1 MNNDSFNLR
10 LYLKYH
16 FGKPTRMNW
25 SFPIF
30 VLSILTLVFFIIRCV
45 FKKFDDALPV
55 TSLVGYTLFMSILI
69 TGTLILPA
77 LRLSDGIYK
86 KVIGNFSGIGSL
98 VLAFLSGIPMMML
111 KTSIHNLGAYLWL
124 RLDLKTVFPLLFYFD
139 HDDSIMSNLVA
150 FSAETLIPAFGCSLF
165 FFGLLWSRFRSKE
178 RNVGALVIGIVF
190 MFWSMNPMMFFAY
203 FIIGCWCA
211 FLRTT
216 TENIWGP
223 FLCLISIRLMDFVFV
238 GTLTRVDLLSIQT
251 YSDVQPTFLYASFP
265 ALIFGLIMLI
275 FFRSTLREFS
285 AKHRIPED
293 EDTNDLEIPAFSK
306 GLNLSLVVSLI
317 IFAVIFI
324 LICKGVHL

>member
-1 MNNDSFNLR
+1 MNNESPNIK
-10 LYLKYH
+10 LYLKHH

-30 VLSILTLVFFIIRCV
+30 VLSLLTLVFFIIRCV
-45 FKKFDDALPV
+45 FKKFDEALPV
-55 TSLVGYTLFMSILI
+55 TSLVGYTLFMCILVI
-69 TGTLILPA
+69 GTLILPSI
-77 LRLSDGIYK
+77 RLSDGIYK
-86 KVIGNFSGIGSL
+86 KVIGNYSGVGSL
-98 VLAFLSGIPMMML
+98 LLAFLSGLPLMML

-124 RLDLKTVFPLLFYFD
+124 RLDLKTVFPLLFYYD
-139 HDDSIMSNLVA
+139 HDNSFASNFVA

-165 FFGLLWSRFRSKE
+165 FFGLLWSRFRSRE
-178 RNVGALVIGIVF
+178 RNMGALVIGIIF

-216 TENIWGP
+216 TESIWGP
-223 FLCLISIRLMDFVFV
+223 FLCLISIRLMDFLFI

-251 YSDVQPTFLYASFP
+251 YSDISSTYLFASFP

-275 FFRSTLREFS
+275 FFRSTLMEFS

-293 EDTNDLEIPAFSK
+293 EENEDMEIPAFSK
-306 GLNLSLVVSLI
+306 GINLSLVVSLI
-317 IFAVIFI
+317 IFVVIFI